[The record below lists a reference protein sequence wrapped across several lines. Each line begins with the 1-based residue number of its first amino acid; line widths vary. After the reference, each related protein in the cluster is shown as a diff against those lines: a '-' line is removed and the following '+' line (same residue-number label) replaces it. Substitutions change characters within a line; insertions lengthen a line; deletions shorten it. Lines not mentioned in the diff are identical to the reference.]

1 MAHLHRYH
9 PERAIADP
17 EAYYTDA
24 FENYPHPSVAS
35 AVGRLAMGLAQPTCH
50 YYGNRTRGEFFAAI
64 PDDMPIV
71 TTFTH
76 RGRKRFHD
84 ISAAA
89 ATVFGTPE
97 LYGRLEHINVWAAA
111 KYMTHPVFGKLL
123 PMLGGV
129 PAIRSG
135 EGDYKVCTTMPS
147 SADRRKV
154 TETLVYHSQA
164 HLHIPRS
171 VLAIFPAG
179 TKMGTS
185 VQEGVGLVLEGL
197 DYARVLPIAFTSL
210 TEQTRNIPKDLH
222 VTFCEPIDVMAGI
235 TSQQYVEAIARS
247 FRGDPV
253 QQ

>member
-9 PERAIADP
+9 PDRAIADP

-24 FENYPHPSVAS
+24 FENYPHPLVAS
-35 AVGRLAMGLAQPTCH
+35 AVGRLAMRLARPTFH
-50 YYGNRTRGEFFAAI
+50 YYGGQTREEFFAAI

-97 LYGRLEHINVWAAA
+97 LYDRLDLINVWAAV
-111 KYMTHPVFGKLL
+111 KYMTDPKFGKLL
-123 PMLGGV
+123 PQLGGV

-135 EGDYKVCTTMPS
+135 EGDYKVCAQMPS
-147 SADRRKV
+147 SADRRRV
-154 TETLVYHSQA
+154 TETLVTHSQT
-164 HLHIPRS
+164 HLHMPRS

-185 VQEGVGLVLEGL
+185 VQEGVGMVLEGL
-197 DYARVLPIAFTSL
+197 EYARVLPIAFTSL

-222 VTFCEPIDVMAGI
+222 VTFCEPIDVVAGT
-235 TSQQYVEAIARS
+235 TSQAYVEAIARS